1 MNNSTGIFARQI
13 LKISFPSSTAC
24 DVLRN
29 LDSVSNKLGFG
40 DSLSFKMSLRV
51 LTPWLKLAESLKDK
65 SVISIF
71 TLWIRKKCERDV
83 YGIMTLVISE
93 HFNANELSIL
103 VYNLLNYSVL
113 NTIRT
118 NMWVTKSYLSHF
130 YILRSSFAIIMILT
144 NLKFDRLFQ
153 QYS

>member
-29 LDSVSNKLGFG
+29 RDVLRNLDSVSNKLGFG
-40 DSLSFKMSLRV
+40 DSLSFKMSIRV
-51 LTPWLKLAESLKDK
+51 FTPWLKLAESVKDK
-65 SVISIF
+65 SVISLF
-71 TLWIRKKCERDV
+71 ALWIRKKCERDV

-93 HFNANELSIL
+93 HFYANELSIL
-103 VYNLLNYSVL
+103 GYNLLNYSVL

-118 NMWVTKSYLSHF
+118 NKYVGNKELFISFLH
-130 YILRSSFAIIMILT
+130 SSIKLCYYHDFNKLEI
-144 NLKFDRLFQ
+144 
-153 QYS
+153 